1 MSQFLDSKDA
11 NNSHRSALE
20 QYRAD
25 KQRIKEMQDK
35 LLLNGINPSKEDIMW
50 LCQIGISGIDAQ
62 EASWY
67 DHG

>member
-1 MSQFLDSKDA
+1 MTQFPSTEDA
-11 NNSHRSALE
+11 NKSYKSALE

-35 LLLNGINPSKEDIMW
+35 LLLNSINPSKEDILW